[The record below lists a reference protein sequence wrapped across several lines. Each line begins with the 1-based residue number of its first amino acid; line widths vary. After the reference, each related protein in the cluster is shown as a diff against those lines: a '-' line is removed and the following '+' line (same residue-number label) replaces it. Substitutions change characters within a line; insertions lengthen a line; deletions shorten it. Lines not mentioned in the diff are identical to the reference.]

1 MFVSVMKNK
10 FVRWVIYAVLGV
22 FSLYNGIACAAV
34 LYKAGGQP
42 YLLSGAERFDFMGYY
57 YIMAALHG
65 VICAFLVVIL
75 VLLVRGRRKRKG
87 RDGREIYAGRV
98 DKGKGL

>member
-57 YIMAALHG
+57 IMAAIHG
-65 VICAFLVVIL
+65 VICAALVVIL

-98 DKGKGL
+98 DKGKSL

>member
-57 YIMAALHG
+57 IMAALHG
-65 VICAFLVVIL
+65 VICAALVVIL

>member
-42 YLLSGAERFDFMGYY
+42 CLLAGTERFDFMGYY
-57 YIMAALHG
+57 IMAAIHG
-65 VICAFLVVIL
+65 VICAALVVIL

>member
-1 MFVSVMKNK
+1 MLVKIMENRI
-10 FVRWVIYAVLGV
+10 VRRVIYAVLGV

-42 YLLSGAERFDFMGYY
+42 CLLAGTERFDFMGY

-75 VLLVRGRRKRKG
+75 VLLVRGRRRREG
-87 RDGREIYAGRV
+87 GDGREIYAGRV

>member
-10 FVRWVIYAVLGV
+10 FVRWAIYAVLGV

-42 YLLSGAERFDFMGYY
+42 CLLAGTERFDFMGYD
-57 YIMAALHG
+57 IMAALHG
-65 VICAFLVVIL
+65 AICAFLVVIL
-75 VLLVRGRRKRKG
+75 VLLVRGRRRREG
-87 RDGREIYAGRV
+87 GDGREIYAGRV

>member
-42 YLLSGAERFDFMGYY
+42 CLLAGTERFDFMGY

-75 VLLVRGRRKRKG
+75 VLLVRGRRRREG
-87 RDGREIYAGRV
+87 GDGREIYAGRV

>member
-42 YLLSGAERFDFMGYY
+42 CLLAGTERFDFLGDHM
-57 YIMAALHG
+57 MAAIHG
-65 VICAFLVVIL
+65 VICAALVVIL

>member
-42 YLLSGAERFDFMGYY
+42 CLLAGTERFDFLGYHM
-57 YIMAALHG
+57 MAAIHG
-65 VICAFLVVIL
+65 VICAALVVIL

-87 RDGREIYAGRV
+87 GDGREIYAGRV

>member
-1 MFVSVMKNK
+1 MLVKIMENRI
-10 FVRWVIYAVLGV
+10 VRRVIYAVLGV

-57 YIMAALHG
+57 IMAALHG
-65 VICAFLVVIL
+65 VICAALVVIL

>member
-10 FVRWVIYAVLGV
+10 FVRWAIYAVLGV

-57 YIMAALHG
+57 MMAALHG
-65 VICAFLVVIL
+65 AICAFLVVIL
-75 VLLVRGRRKRKG
+75 VLLVRGRRRREG
-87 RDGREIYAGRV
+87 GDGQEIYAGRV

>member
-57 YIMAALHG
+57 IMAALHG

-75 VLLVRGRRKRKG
+75 VLLVRGRRRRKG

>member
-57 YIMAALHG
+57 IMAAIHG
-65 VICAFLVVIL
+65 VICAALVVIL

>member
-1 MFVSVMKNK
+1 MLVKIMENRI
-10 FVRWVIYAVLGV
+10 VRRVIYAVLGV

-42 YLLSGAERFDFMGYY
+42 YLLSGAERFDFLGYHM
-57 YIMAALHG
+57 MAAIHG
-65 VICAFLVVIL
+65 VICAALAVIL

>member
-1 MFVSVMKNK
+1 MLVKIMENRI
-10 FVRWVIYAVLGV
+10 VRRVIYAVLGV

-57 YIMAALHG
+57 IMAALHG
-65 VICAFLVVIL
+65 VICAAPVVIL
-75 VLLVRGRRKRKG
+75 VLLVRGRRKREG
-87 RDGREIYAGRV
+87 GDGREIYAGRV

>member
-57 YIMAALHG
+57 IMAALHG
-65 VICAFLVVIL
+65 AICAFLVVIL
-75 VLLVRGRRKRKG
+75 VLFVRGRRRREG
-87 RDGREIYAGRV
+87 GDGREIYAGRV

>member
-57 YIMAALHG
+57 IMAALHG
-65 VICAFLVVIL
+65 AICAFLVVIL
-75 VLLVRGRRKRKG
+75 VLLVRGRRRREG
-87 RDGREIYAGRV
+87 GDGREIYAGRV

>member
-57 YIMAALHG
+57 IMAALHG

-75 VLLVRGRRKRKG
+75 VLLVRGRRRRVG
-87 RDGREIYAGRV
+87 GDGREIYAGRV

>member
-10 FVRWVIYAVLGV
+10 FVRWAIYAVLGV

-34 LYKAGGQP
+34 LYKAGSQP

-57 YIMAALHG
+57 MMAALHG
-65 VICAFLVVIL
+65 AICAFLVVIL
-75 VLLVRGRRKRKG
+75 VLLVRGRRRREG
-87 RDGREIYAGRV
+87 GDGREIYAGRV

>member
-42 YLLSGAERFDFMGYY
+42 CLLAGTERFDFMGY

-65 VICAFLVVIL
+65 VICAALVVIL
-75 VLLVRGRRKRKG
+75 VLLVRGRRRREG

>member
-1 MFVSVMKNK
+1 M
-10 FVRWVIYAVLGV
+10 LGV

-57 YIMAALHG
+57 IMAALHG

-75 VLLVRGRRKRKG
+75 VLLVRGRRRREG
-87 RDGREIYAGRV
+87 GDGREIYAGRV

>member
-1 MFVSVMKNK
+1 
-10 FVRWVIYAVLGV
+10 
-22 FSLYNGIACAAV
+22 
-34 LYKAGGQP
+34 
-42 YLLSGAERFDFMGYY
+42 MGY

-75 VLLVRGRRKRKG
+75 VLLVRGRRRREG
-87 RDGREIYAGRV
+87 GDGREIYAGRV

>member
-22 FSLYNGIACAAV
+22 FSLYNGIACTAV

-42 YLLSGAERFDFMGYY
+42 CLLAGTERFDFMGY

-65 VICAFLVVIL
+65 VICAALVVIL

>member
-1 MFVSVMKNK
+1 MLVKIMENRI
-10 FVRWVIYAVLGV
+10 VRRVIYAVLGV
-22 FSLYNGIACAAV
+22 FSLYNGIAYAAV

-42 YLLSGAERFDFMGYY
+42 YLLAGTERFDFLGYHM
-57 YIMAALHG
+57 MAALHG

>member
-1 MFVSVMKNK
+1 MLVKIMENRI
-10 FVRWVIYAVLGV
+10 VRRVIYAVLGV

-57 YIMAALHG
+57 MMAAIHG
-65 VICAFLVVIL
+65 VICAALVVIL

>member
-42 YLLSGAERFDFMGYY
+42 LSLIHIEMC
-57 YIMAALHG
+57 I
-65 VICAFLVVIL
+65 
-75 VLLVRGRRKRKG
+75 
-87 RDGREIYAGRV
+87 RDRITPIGSCR
-98 DKGKGL
+98 

>member
-57 YIMAALHG
+57 IMAALHG

-75 VLLVRGRRKRKG
+75 VLLVRGRRRREG

>member
-1 MFVSVMKNK
+1 MFVSVMENK
-10 FVRWVIYAVLGV
+10 FVRWAIYAVLGV

-57 YIMAALHG
+57 IMAALHG

-75 VLLVRGRRKRKG
+75 VLLVRGRRRREG
-87 RDGREIYAGRV
+87 GDGREIYAGRV

>member
-1 MFVSVMKNK
+1 MLVKIMENRI
-10 FVRWVIYAVLGV
+10 VRRVIYAVLGV

-57 YIMAALHG
+57 IMAAIHG
-65 VICAFLVVIL
+65 VICAALVVIL

-87 RDGREIYAGRV
+87 GDGREIYAGRV

>member
-10 FVRWVIYAVLGV
+10 FVRWAIYAVLGV

-42 YLLSGAERFDFMGYY
+42 CLLAGTERFDFMGYY
-57 YIMAALHG
+57 IMAALHG
-65 VICAFLVVIL
+65 AICAFLVVIL
-75 VLLVRGRRKRKG
+75 VLLVRGRRRREG
-87 RDGREIYAGRV
+87 GDGREIYAGRV

>member
-1 MFVSVMKNK
+1 MLVKIMENRI
-10 FVRWVIYAVLGV
+10 VRRVIYAVLGV

-42 YLLSGAERFDFMGYY
+42 CLLAGTERFDFMGY

-65 VICAFLVVIL
+65 VICAALVVIL

>member
-1 MFVSVMKNK
+1 MLVKIMENRI
-10 FVRWVIYAVLGV
+10 VRRVIYAVLGV

-57 YIMAALHG
+57 IMAALHG

-75 VLLVRGRRKRKG
+75 VLLVRGRRRREG
-87 RDGREIYAGRV
+87 GDGREIYAGRV
-98 DKGKGL
+98 DKGNGL

>member
-1 MFVSVMKNK
+1 MLVKIMENRI
-10 FVRWVIYAVLGV
+10 VRRVIYAVLGV

-42 YLLSGAERFDFMGYY
+42 YLLSGAERFDFMGY